1 MKKMI
6 RLPGLAI
13 LILLMGASAFA
24 QQAKEAKP
32 PAPLTLQECLNI
44 AMHNQ
49 TDVITAKNNVVIAKS
64 KVMEA
69 KSSYFPQLSIQNNAF
84 HSGTG
89 VLDKVT
95 NGTAFNVSEDIFD
108 GGIRE
113 ANALGARYGVTA
125 SNSGLT
131 RTQQSTGFN
140 VTTAYYNVLRAKHLA
155 EAASASVDYTRE
167 LRDQVKSQAELG
179 NAASVDVLPVE
190 AQLAN
195 AQVAL
200 LTAQNDVRTAA
211 LALES
216 AMGSFPL
223 AGFDV
228 ADVTSLPEPDIQPLD
243 VYIKAAMSTR
253 PDISQS
259 KANSGVARAAVR
271 AARADLYPR
280 PVITS
285 EYQRQIQGGFTTSGS
300 QIVGG
305 IVFDLFNGGANR
317 AAYQAAKASQ
327 ANAAQQELQT
337 QRDIQSQVET
347 AYLNLTSGKERLAAT
362 ELSLNAAKT
371 NYDVQKERYNQNLA
385 IALDLLNAEFQLTTA
400 QSNAVQARYDYYTA
414 IAQMEYAVGKQG
426 GLNGK

>member
-6 RLPGLAI
+6 YLSGLAVVV
-13 LILLMGASAFA
+13 LLMSAGAFA
-24 QQAKEAKP
+24 QQVKEAKP
-32 PAPLTLQECLNI
+32 PVPLTLEECLNL
-44 AMHNQ
+44 AMRNQ
-49 TDVITAKNNVVIAKS
+49 TDVITAKNNIVIAKS
-64 KVMEA
+64 KVLQA

-89 VLDKVT
+89 VLNQAT

-125 SNSGLT
+125 NSAGLS
-131 RTQQSTGFN
+131 RTQQTVGFT
-140 VTTAYYNVLRAKHLA
+140 VTTAYYDVLRAKHLA
-155 EAASASVDYTRE
+155 EAASASVNYTRE

-179 NAASVDVLPVE
+179 NAASVDVLPME

-195 AQVAL
+195 AQVAF
-200 LTAQNDVRTAA
+200 LTAQNSVRTAA
-211 LALES
+211 LTLES
-216 AMGSFPL
+216 AIGSFPQ

-228 ADVTSLPEPDIQPLD
+228 ADVTSVPEPEIQPLD
-243 VYIKAAMSTR
+243 SYVKIAVTSR
-253 PDISQS
+253 PDVLGS
-259 KANSGVARAAVR
+259 KANSGVARASVR
-271 AARADLYPR
+271 AAKVNLYPR
-280 PVITS
+280 PVVS
-285 EYQRQIQGGFTTSGS
+285 AEYQRQIQGGFTTSGS
-300 QIVGG
+300 QLVGG

-327 ANAAQQELQT
+327 ANATQQELQV
-337 QRDIQSQVET
+337 QRDIQAQVEE
-347 AYLNLTSGKERLAAT
+347 AYLNLTSGKERLEASQLGLTAAQ
-362 ELSLNAAKT
+362 A

-385 IALDLLNAEFQLTTA
+385 IALDMLNAEVQLTTA

-426 GLNGK
+426 GPNGK